1 MNIIKP
7 ILNASLTVALG
18 LSLAVMTAP
27 ASAAKKGPQ
36 ASVSVAT
43 TCSLDGT
50 DFTVNVAVRDKT
62 SGDAVAEVSA
72 WDITAVHR
80 DRGEPGNTSYTFGS
94 ASAGSLTEGVPFTV
108 SRTFSLCDGVELRND
123 LNEARALNAEVSVTY
138 GPPSRTVN
146 NRCSDDPTT
155 EEVEPAGINLSPA
168 DLDAINYLCML
179 Q

>member
-1 MNIIKP
+1 MKRSELNIITSTA
-7 ILNASLTVALG
+7 ITLG
-18 LSLAVMTAP
+18 LSLALVTAP
-27 ASAAKKGPQ
+27 VSAAGKGPR

-80 DRGEPGNTSYTFGS
+80 DRGEPGNASSPFGS
-94 ASAGSLTEGVPFTV
+94 ASAGFLTEGVPFTV
-108 SRTFSLCDGVELRND
+108 SRTFSLCDGDALRND
-123 LNEARALNAEVSVTY
+123 LTEARALNAEVSVTY

-155 EEVEPAGINLSPA
+155 EEVEPAGIKLSPA
-168 DLDAINYLCML
+168 DLDAIDYLCTL
-179 Q
+179 P